1 MSTLKRKQKEK
12 EQRRNLIIDAAQT
25 LFFSR
30 PYDEIT
36 IDAIAKKAQ
45 LAKGTVYL
53 YFKSKDSLYAAVAL
67 RGARIQNRMFE
78 EAVSKKKNG
87 LEKVFA
93 TGEAYYEFYKRHPE
107 YFRMAREAENM
118 SIIDTGD
125 VNVAEFLDASHKN
138 FETLYNAVV
147 EGIKDGSIESDID
160 PTLTS
165 VFLIQSTKSI
175 IELPPGFEM
184 FLKEGTGTDKDATM
198 RFTLQMLRRSLQQRN
213 QPEKTGAR
221 EE

>member
-1 MSTLKRKQKEK
+1 MSTVDR
-12 EQRRNLIIDAAQT
+12 
-25 LFFSR
+25 S
-30 PYDEIT
+30 
-36 IDAIAKKAQ
+36 
-45 LAKGTVYL
+45 
-53 YFKSKDSLYAAVAL
+53 
-67 RGARIQNRMFE
+67 
-78 EAVSKKKNG
+78 
-87 LEKVFA
+87 
-93 TGEAYYEFYKRHPE
+93 
-107 YFRMAREAENM
+107 
-118 SIIDTGD
+118 D
-125 VNVAEFLDASHKN
+125 VNVAEFLNASYKN

-147 EGIKDGSIESDID
+147 EGIKDGSIESAID

-184 FLKEGTGTDKDATM
+184 FLKEGAGADKDATM